1 METKQ
6 LDQHF
11 LKDDE
16 VIQKMIESITSKD
29 TVLEIGPGKGAITK
43 ELAKKAK
50 KVVAVELDETLK
62 DSLKE
67 LPENVEIIYGNTL
80 GLIDK
85 LKFNKIVANIPF
97 SISEPL
103 FKKLVKL
110 NFESAVLL
118 IGKNFYDLLVSEESK
133 LSTISKVFFG
143 IEKIS
148 DVPRD
153 AFEPEPGVDSL
164 LVSITKRKS
173 ELDQKEQIIKKIVQQ
188 DDKLIKNALMY
199 AFMRVKN
206 CTKKQAREEIAKLGL
221 KEDILEENV
230 WHLPNEGF
238 KEAVK
243 RI

>member
-1 METKQ
+1 MQTKQ

-16 VIQKMIESITSKD
+16 VIQKMIESITSED

-50 KVVAVELDETLK
+50 KVIAVELDETLK
-62 DSLKE
+62 NLLKD
-67 LPENVEIIYGNTL
+67 LPDTIEIIYGNTL
-80 GLIDK
+80 GLIDD

-118 IGKNFYDLLVSEESK
+118 IGKNFYDLLVSEENK
-133 LSTISKVFFG
+133 LSVISKVFFDV
-143 IEKIS
+143 EKIS
-148 DVPRD
+148 DVSRD
-153 AFEPEPGVDSL
+153 AFEPEPKVESL
-164 LVSITKRKS
+164 LVKITKRKS
-173 ELDQKEQIIKKIVQQ
+173 ELSQKEQIIKKLVQQ

-206 CTKKQAREEIAKLGL
+206 CTKKQAREEIIKINLS
-221 KEDILEENV
+221 KEILEENV
-230 WHLPNEGF
+230 WHLSNEGF
-238 KEAVK
+238 KTLAYLL
-243 RI
+243 

>member
-1 METKQ
+1 MLKQ

-16 VIQKMIESITSKD
+16 VIQKMIESVTSED

-62 DSLKE
+62 NSLKD
-67 LPENVEIIYGNTL
+67 LPKNVEIIYGNTL
-80 GLIDK
+80 GLIDD

-133 LSTISKVFFG
+133 LSVISKVFFEL
-143 IEKIS
+143 EKTS

-164 LVSITKRKS
+164 LITMTKRKS
-173 ELDQKEQIIKKIVQQ
+173 ELTQKEQIIKKLVQQ

-199 AFMRVKN
+199 TFMRVKN
-206 CTKKQAREEIAKLGL
+206 CTKKQAREEITKMNLPNEL
-221 KEDILEENV
+221 LEENV

-238 KEAVK
+238 KAMLSFL
-243 RI
+243 R

>member
-1 METKQ
+1 MQDKQ

-11 LKDDE
+11 LKSDE
-16 VIQKMIESITSKD
+16 VIQKMIESITSED

-62 DSLKE
+62 NSLKD

-80 GLIDK
+80 GLVDK

-118 IGKNFYDLLVSEESK
+118 IGRNFYDLLFSEESK
-133 LSTISKVFFG
+133 LSVISKVFFDV
-143 IEKIS
+143 EKIS

-153 AFEPEPGVDSL
+153 AFEPEPKAESL
-164 LVSITKRKS
+164 LVCITKRKT
-173 ELDQKEQIIKKIVQQ
+173 ELNQKEQIIKKLVQQ

-206 CTKKQAREEIAKLGL
+206 CTKKHAKEEIAKLGL
-221 KEDILEENV
+221 KEDVLEENI

-238 KEAVK
+238 REIIT
-243 RI
+243 RL